1 LLTKLVSDQQ
11 DCLVLRVR
19 KRRISDIHAGFY
31 ATPQADHL
39 TFSISCCVRTMNAA
53 RPLMIKKNF
62 LSKKTPKKHSKYAEG
77 RPGGWQRSD
86 D

>member
-1 LLTKLVSDQQ
+1 
-11 DCLVLRVR
+11 VR

-53 RPLMIKKNF
+53 SVDDKKKLFIKKN
-62 LSKKTPKKHSKYAEG
+62 SQKTLKICRRAT
-77 RPGGWQRSD
+77 RRMAAL
-86 D
+86 